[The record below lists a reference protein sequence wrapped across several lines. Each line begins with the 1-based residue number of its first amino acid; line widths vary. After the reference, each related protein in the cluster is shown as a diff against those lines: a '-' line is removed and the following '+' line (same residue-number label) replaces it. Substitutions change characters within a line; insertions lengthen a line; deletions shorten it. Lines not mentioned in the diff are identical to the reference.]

1 MVIIV
6 LVKNVV
12 PLSFLLVASAS
23 ATTSTSAAAPF
34 ASAVAPLILLWRA
47 GRALFFLVWG
57 IRDFAS
63 WNENSTLVHGGGC
76 HLTST
81 SCHGMLGWGP
91 QAVSHKLYQASS
103 GM

>member
-1 MVIIV
+1 VEGWEG
-6 LVKNVV
+6 
-12 PLSFLLVASAS
+12 S
-23 ATTSTSAAAPF
+23 
-34 ASAVAPLILLWRA
+34 
-47 GRALFFLVWG
+47 FLVWG
-57 IRDFAS
+57 IRDFAA

>member
-1 MVIIV
+1 
-6 LVKNVV
+6 
-12 PLSFLLVASAS
+12 
-23 ATTSTSAAAPF
+23 
-34 ASAVAPLILLWRA
+34 
-47 GRALFFLVWG
+47 LVWG
-57 IRDFAS
+57 IRDFAA

>member
-1 MVIIV
+1 
-6 LVKNVV
+6 
-12 PLSFLLVASAS
+12 
-23 ATTSTSAAAPF
+23 
-34 ASAVAPLILLWRA
+34 
-47 GRALFFLVWG
+47 LVWG

-91 QAVSHKLYQASS
+91 QAISHKLYQASS